1 MLNSSVPFLQ
11 IYANSVE
18 IAVIVTIGQLVTCTL
33 AAFAFARL
41 NFPGRDS
48 LFFVMLVGLLFPA
61 QVTIIPIYLG
71 FAKVGLLN
79 RPIGLA
85 LMYLTSSFGVFL
97 VRQFMRSQPKAL
109 EEAALMDGA
118 GYLKIFFRI
127 SLPQLRPALAAL
139 GIITF
144 TQTWNYYFQARVLLE
159 PQDSMTLPIA
169 MDVLRGYLGSGN
181 LALVMAAMSMSVLPV
196 DPALPARSEDGDR
209 GHRHERH
216 QELSR
221 SHGRQCSDEA
231 DARIDRREFVY
242 RGARRQY
249 VAFPLGGIG
258 SGSVSLTGSGR
269 LVDWSIRNR
278 PAIHQHNGYSHFA
291 IKAER
296 DGKLIDARVLNGPY
310 EGLPTGSPSRRKFD
324 GFGFGANRDSMA
336 GVPHFD
342 DVTFVGRFPVA
353 EIEFHRDAFPG
364 KVRMTAF
371 SPFIPH
377 NERDS
382 SMPAALFAFDV
393 ENDTDGPIDY
403 TIAARS
409 ETMAATAA
417 CTSSPRSGP

>member
-1 MLNSSVPFLQ
+1 MRTRASQHGLDLAIVGVMAVLSFFMLLPFAWLFSTSFRTISDAYKMPPSFLPPRLDLENYRTVLNSSLPFLQ

-97 VRQFMRSQPKAL
+97 VRQFMRSQPRAL

-159 PQDSMTLPIA
+159 PQDAMTLPVA
-169 MDVLRGYLGSGN
+169 MDVLRGYLESGN
-181 LALVMAAMSMSVLPV
+181 LAIIMAAMSMSVLPV
-196 DPALPARSEDGDR
+196 ILLFLLAQRMVIE
-209 GHRHERH
+209 
-216 QELSR
+216 
-221 SHGRQCSDEA
+221 
-231 DARIDRREFVY
+231 
-242 RGARRQY
+242 
-249 VAFPLGGIG
+249 GIAM
-258 SGSVSLTGSGR
+258 SG
-269 LVDWSIRNR
+269 
-278 PAIHQHNGYSHFA
+278 
-291 IKAER
+291 IK
-296 DGKLIDARVLNGPY
+296 N
-310 EGLPTGSPSRRKFD
+310 
-324 GFGFGANRDSMA
+324 
-336 GVPHFD
+336 
-342 DVTFVGRFPVA
+342 
-353 EIEFHRDAFPG
+353 
-364 KVRMTAF
+364 
-371 SPFIPH
+371 
-377 NERDS
+377 
-382 SMPAALFAFDV
+382 
-393 ENDTDGPIDY
+393 
-403 TIAARS
+403 
-409 ETMAATAA
+409 
-417 CTSSPRSGP
+417 